1 MESCKSLKFF
11 NFNKS
16 LLSLSP
22 IESSLFPCYNSPLN
36 LEKDKTEYIVAF
48 VSKFAKKYKLS
59 EKEAFNYLDRF
70 KAVDFLE
77 RQYNIAH
84 TLSFSQMVSD
94 VAFFCRK
101 NGGGL

>member
-1 MESCKSLKFF
+1 MESCKRLKFF

-48 VSKFAKKYKLS
+48 VSEFAKK
-59 EKEAFNYLDRF
+59 
-70 KAVDFLE
+70 
-77 RQYNIAH
+77 I
-84 TLSFSQMVSD
+84 
-94 VAFFCRK
+94 
-101 NGGGL
+101 

>member
-1 MESCKSLKFF
+1 MKFF

-16 LLSLSP
+16 LLSP

-48 VSKFAKKYKLS
+48 VSEFAKKYKLS

>member
-1 MESCKSLKFF
+1 MKFF

-16 LLSLSP
+16 LLFLSP
-22 IESSLFPCYNSPLN
+22 IESSPFPWYNSPMN

-48 VSKFAKKYKLS
+48 VSEFAKKYKLS

>member
-1 MESCKSLKFF
+1 MKFF

-22 IESSLFPCYNSPLN
+22 IESSPFPWYNSPMN

-48 VSKFAKKYKLS
+48 VSEFAKKYKLS

-94 VAFFCRK
+94 VAFLCRK

>member
-1 MESCKSLKFF
+1 MKKTRL
-11 NFNKS
+11 NTLW
-16 LLSLSP
+16 LLSA
-22 IESSLFPCYNSPLN
+22 SSQ
-36 LEKDKTEYIVAF
+36 
-48 VSKFAKKYKLS
+48 KKYKLS

>member
-1 MESCKSLKFF
+1 MKFF

-16 LLSLSP
+16 LLSP
-22 IESSLFPCYNSPLN
+22 IESSLFPCYNSPMN

-48 VSKFAKKYKLS
+48 VSEFAKKYKLS

-94 VAFFCRK
+94 VAFLCRK

>member
-1 MESCKSLKFF
+1 MKFF

-22 IESSLFPCYNSPLN
+22 IESSLFPCYNSLMN

-48 VSKFAKKYKLS
+48 VSEFAKKYKLS

-101 NGGGL
+101 NGGEL

>member
-1 MESCKSLKFF
+1 MESCKRLKFF

-16 LLSLSP
+16 LLSP
-22 IESSLFPCYNSPLN
+22 IESSPFPWYNSPMN

-48 VSKFAKKYKLS
+48 VSEFAKKYKLS